1 MHDGI
6 GKQIAGF
13 RGVFFSVHN
22 TVALKQKATRI
33 QFYMHDIVGGP
44 QPTAVRVAG
53 RSNFTGQD
61 SIAAMF
67 GSISVMDNPLTATPS
82 MNSTLVG
89 RAQGIYAMSSQE
101 KELSLLMTLTYAF
114 TTGPYSGST
123 FSVVGRN
130 PVMKEV
136 REMPVVGGTGKF
148 RLARGY
154 CLART
159 YSMTQMEAVIGYNV
173 TLLHY

>member
-1 MHDGI
+1 MTALAS
-6 GKQIAGF
+6 KLL
-13 RGVFFSVHN
+13 VFVAFSLAVHN
-22 TVALKQKATRI
+22 TVGLKQKATQI

-61 SIAAMF
+61 SMAAMF

-101 KELSLLMTLTYAF
+101 KEFSLLMTLTYAF
-114 TTGPYSGST
+114 TTGPYNGST

-159 YSMTQMEAVIGYNV
+159 YSITQMEAVIGYNV

>member
-1 MHDGI
+1 MALAS
-6 GKQIAGF
+6 KF
-13 RGVFFSVHN
+13 LVFMAFSLVVHN

-61 SIAAMF
+61 LIASMF
-67 GSISVMDNPLTATPS
+67 GSIFVMDNPLTATPS

-89 RAQGIYAMSSQE
+89 RAQGIYVMSSQE

-114 TTGPYSGST
+114 TAGPYNGST

-130 PVMKEV
+130 PAMEEV
-136 REMPVVGGTGKF
+136 REMPIVGGTGKF

-159 YSMTQMEAVIGYNV
+159 YSMTQTAAVIGYNV